1 MNSDAFELE
10 IVEKTKSKKLSV
22 FWIEVQSPTGD
33 FVVGPDHSPLIST
46 LKHKGKLTYKEFNNV
61 EKSIDI
67 YGGIFKVSNNR
78 ATVLLD

>member
-1 MNSDAFELE
+1 MNTDAFELE

-33 FVVGPDHSPLIST
+33 FVVGPDHFPLISI
-46 LKHKGKLTYKEFNNV
+46 LKRKGKLTYKEFNNV
-61 EKSIDI
+61 EKSIDV

-78 ATVLLD
+78 AIVLLD